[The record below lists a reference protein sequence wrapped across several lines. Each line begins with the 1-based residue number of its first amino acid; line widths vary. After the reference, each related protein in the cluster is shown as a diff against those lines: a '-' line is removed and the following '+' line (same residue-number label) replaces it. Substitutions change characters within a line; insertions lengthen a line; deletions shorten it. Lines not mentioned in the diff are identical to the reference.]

1 MAVSDMNQ
9 AQVNARLAEIYK
21 TLVKMQDLAD
31 AVMYNSQLDNV
42 IKGFFVKWYESN
54 YNALKDEIFQYT
66 DQILNNE

>member
-42 IKGFFVKWYESN
+42 IKGFFCQMV
-54 YNALKDEIFQYT
+54 
-66 DQILNNE
+66 